1 MEKKDEIQYK
11 IFYSSK
17 NFSHLPSFL
26 FPHNFVYL
34 DCYSESQKTQ
44 ESREVPG
51 QANIFLSDMEEEK
64 IFCLE
69 RGVNDYGEVEGE
81 RKREREREII

>member
-51 QANIFLSDMEEEK
+51 QANIFFIRHGVCYRACESIFLMFAPEK
-64 IFCLE
+64 
-69 RGVNDYGEVEGE
+69 
-81 RKREREREII
+81 